1 MKSHLAFRL
10 TLMMIL
16 LLVLAASA
24 HAAYFTVTL
33 KNGTTFDIRYVPV
46 KADWDPRYTMFLT
59 DQGNWIAV
67 QNTDIA
73 DVISHAEESGYGY
86 QLNTT
91 TLFLGWS
98 PNDLVTD
105 ETDEEGNVKTTS
117 QYEAG
122 AEVGSGADYS
132 IDQFLNISSAD
143 PSATGG
149 GGIPIGTMTVNEGGG
164 GN

>member
-1 MKSHLAFRL
+1 MKSTHLRL
-10 TLMMIL
+10 TLATL
-16 LLVLAASA
+16 LLLALAASA

-33 KNGTTFDIRYVPV
+33 KNGTTFDIRYNPV

-73 DVISHAEESGYGY
+73 DVVSHAEESGYGY

-105 ETDEEGNVKTTS
+105 ETDAEGNVTTTS

-122 AEVGSGADYS
+122 ADVGGTDYS
-132 IDQFLNISSAD
+132 IDQFLNVNSAS

-149 GGIPIGTMTVNEGGG
+149 GGIPVVGTVVTGGG
-164 GN
+164 GEN

>member
-1 MKSHLAFRL
+1 MKSHLVFRL
-10 TLMMIL
+10 TLATIL
-16 LLVLAASA
+16 FLALAASA

-67 QNTDIA
+67 KNSDIA

-105 ETDEEGNVKTTS
+105 ETDEEGNVKSTS
-117 QYEAG
+117 QYEAEAYTG
-122 AEVGSGADYS
+122 GTDYS
-132 IDQFLNISSAD
+132 IDQFLNMSTAD
-143 PSATGG
+143 PNATGG
-149 GGIPIGTMTVNEGGG
+149 GGFSVVPVVTTGGG
-164 GN
+164 GENN